1 MFKLVPYR
9 KNNLSRTED
18 IFDDFFHSFL
28 NDDFFP
34 PLSHLDTRFGG
45 FKVDVSDGG
54 DRYLIEA
61 DLPGMEK
68 ADIKIEYDNKYLTIL
83 ARRDDAQEIKED
95 SIIRKE
101 RWCVSTAE
109 AFISTTSRQKT
120 SPRHSKAAS
129 SKLKSQRNLRSPGVA
144 IRLKSKISGE

>member
-101 RWCVSTAE
+101 RWCGQYRRSFYIDNIQAE
-109 AFISTTSRQKT
+109 DISATFKSGV
-120 SPRHSKAAS
+120 
-129 SKLKSQRNLRSPGVA
+129 LKIEIPKKPQ
-144 IRLKSKISGE
+144 ISGGGNTIEIKD